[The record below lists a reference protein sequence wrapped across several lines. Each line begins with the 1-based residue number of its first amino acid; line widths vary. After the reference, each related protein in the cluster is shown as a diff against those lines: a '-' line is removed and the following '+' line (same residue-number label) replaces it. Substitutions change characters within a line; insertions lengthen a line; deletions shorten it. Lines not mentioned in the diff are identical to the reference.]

1 MMRKSSS
8 IDPRDHTCLV
18 LKYAISSRLLL
29 ITLISLWRSFL
40 SPYDTS
46 AFINPGCLSSA
57 DANANADTDPQLLFP
72 HVASALEGSIVW
84 DSVYYVRI
92 AQCGYEYEQSY
103 AFFPLLPMCISLLSR
118 TVLAPLI
125 PIIGHKA
132 VLGLSGY
139 VLNNIAFVFT
149 ALYIYR
155 LSILILNDSEVA
167 LRASILFCFNPAS
180 VFYSSIYSE
189 SLYAV
194 FSIVGLYNLLG
205 HANNVATLCFALSG
219 AARSNGML
227 NAGYF
232 CFQAMHQ
239 AYDAIILKKHA
250 SLALPV
256 VVSGAFRCFCI
267 FIPFVSFQ
275 AYGYLNICRR
285 HAEDEM
291 IPWCRARIPL
301 LYDHIQSHYWGVGFL
316 KYFQVK
322 QLPNFLLATPVLSL
336 AICSIV
342 YYVKLSPKVFFS
354 LGLGAFPVNKEL
366 FAYIIPPGTNGE
378 PETPGSLE
386 DETSSTLQDA
396 QSLRQRKRFTKGWSP
411 VRNVSLQSGNVS
423 SEGRA
428 CLPVLVIPFILHT
441 GFMAATAFLVMHVQV
456 ATRFLSASPLLYWFT
471 SHVMMTP
478 SIAKRWGYFIWVY
491 CASYILIG
499 SLLFSNFYPF
509 T

>member
-8 IDPRDHTCLV
+8 IDPRDHTRLV

-46 AFINPGCLSSA
+46 AFIYPGCLSSA

-103 AFFPLLPMCISLLSR
+103 AFFPLLPICISLLSR
-118 TVLAPLI
+118 TVFAPLI

-180 VFYSSIYSE
+180 VFYSSM
-189 SLYAV
+189 
-194 FSIVGLYNLLG
+194 
-205 HANNVATLCFALSG
+205 
-219 AARSNGML
+219 SNGML

-354 LGLGAFPVNKEL
+354 LGLGAFPANKEL
-366 FAYIIPPGTNGE
+366 FAYIIPPGTTGE

-396 QSLRQRKRFTKGWSP
+396 QSLRQRKRFTKGWST

-456 ATRFLSASPLLYWFT
+456 ATRFLSASPLLYWFA